1 MPVPIELYF
10 LNIGVLVLEIS
21 NGFIYNLLTM
31 AKLLITS
38 NELYSSLD
46 NPFVFQMDQLSSLL
60 ANRRIPGEHPGR
72 RIEAIKDEDSE
83 DREEPSIEEVRI

>member
-1 MPVPIELYF
+1 
-10 LNIGVLVLEIS
+10 
-21 NGFIYNLLTM
+21 
-31 AKLLITS
+31 
-38 NELYSSLD
+38 
-46 NPFVFQMDQLSSLL
+46 MDQLSSLL